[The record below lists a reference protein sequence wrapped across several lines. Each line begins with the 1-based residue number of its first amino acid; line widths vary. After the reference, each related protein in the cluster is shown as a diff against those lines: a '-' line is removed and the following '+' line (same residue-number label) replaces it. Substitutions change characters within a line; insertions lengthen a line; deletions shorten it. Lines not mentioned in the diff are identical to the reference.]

1 MARVFNF
8 SAGPS
13 VLPEEVLQEA
23 AADMLDYKGTGMS
36 VMEMS
41 HRSKAFTEIIE
52 NAEAAVRKNMNV
64 PEGYHVLFIQGG
76 ASLQFIMQA
85 QNFLTV
91 NKKADFINTG
101 AWSKKAITEAKKFGE
116 VRVVASSEDK
126 TFTYIPEI
134 PAFDP
139 EADFVHITY
148 NNTIYGTQFHEIPD
162 TKGIPLFADISS
174 GVLSKPL
181 DISKFDLLY
190 GGAQKNLGPAGM
202 ALVIVKDSLLE
213 RIPEGLP
220 TYLDYR
226 THVKNKSLFN
236 TPPCWAIYIFGLVQE
251 WILKQGGPE
260 KLFKANEEKAALLYN
275 YLDESPFF
283 TGTVVKKDRSL
294 MNVPFLSPSEEL
306 NAKFIAEATKAGLEN
321 LKGHRTV
328 GGMRASIYNAMP
340 LEGVQKL
347 VTFMKD
353 FEKNNQ

>member
-1 MARVFNF
+1 
-8 SAGPS
+8 
-13 VLPEEVLQEA
+13 
-23 AADMLDYKGTGMS
+23 ML
-36 VMEMS
+36 
-41 HRSKAFTEIIE
+41 
-52 NAEAAVRKNMNV
+52 
-64 PEGYHVLFIQGG
+64 
-76 ASLQFIMQA
+76 A

-101 AWSKKAITEAKKFGE
+101 AWSKKAIAEAKKFGE

-126 TFTYIPEI
+126 TYTYIPEI
-134 PAFDP
+134 PEFDP

-162 TKGIPLFADISS
+162 TKGIPLFADVSS
-174 GVLSKPL
+174 GILSKPL
-181 DISKFDLLY
+181 DVSKFDLIY

-226 THVKNKSLFN
+226 THVKAKSLFN
-236 TPPCWAIYIFGLVQE
+236 TPPCWAIYVFGLVQE

-260 KLFKANEEKAALLYN
+260 KLFQTNEEKAALLYN
-275 YLDESPFF
+275 YLDESSFF
-283 TGTVVKKDRSL
+283 NGTVVKKDRSL
-294 MNVPFLSPSEEL
+294 MNIPFLSPSEEL
-306 NAKFIAEATKAGLEN
+306 NAKFITEAKDAGFEN

-347 VTFMKD
+347 VAFMKE
-353 FEKNNQ
+353 FEKNNK